1 MCSAAPVA
9 ALQAAREVAQGTA
22 SVTRSLPAVTT
33 AAPRH
38 GQGKPQLPQCLS
50 QQRETK
56 ARFFLRCPATKWQ
69 GDNRICA
76 CSHVCI

>member
-22 SVTRSLPAVTT
+22 SGTRSLPAVTT

-38 GQGKPQLPQCLS
+38 GQAPAEWPRDAPAPPMSITAKGDEGTVFLTVPSHKV
-50 QQRETK
+50 
-56 ARFFLRCPATKWQ
+56 ARR
-69 GDNRICA
+69 
-76 CSHVCI
+76 